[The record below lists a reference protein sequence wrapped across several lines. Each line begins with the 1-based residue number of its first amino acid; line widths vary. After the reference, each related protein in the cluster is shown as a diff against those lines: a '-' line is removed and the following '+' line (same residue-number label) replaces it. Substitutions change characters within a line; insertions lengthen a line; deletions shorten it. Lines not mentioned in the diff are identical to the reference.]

1 MLYIN
6 NFNSKFLDLIILLIS
21 GFILYFL
28 IKYASRDVS
37 SYFEIFHLIAI
48 HNNNF
53 MDFYYNSPDQR
64 FEIGSLFIMWSLLQV
79 FSYTNTFFLFGYI
92 SLVLKYFLFKKYLPY
107 PRLTFV
113 LYVCIFSY
121 IYEANQIR
129 QSLALVF
136 LFYIVLVPN
145 KFFIKTFVYIII
157 AFLFH
162 YIAFYFLAIY
172 SYLLSK
178 DYFKG
183 SRDYLFSVIICGIIL
198 IIIKLII
205 ESKGYGILIL
215 YHTPRP
221 ANIFSIPFILQSIIV
236 ISIFLSPN
244 KINFVQ
250 KKSLFFII
258 ISLIIFIIFNE
269 NSLIANRFREL
280 GFVLTVPLLFSGFK
294 YYTIHIYIAFVAFSI
309 IAIFYIYNIIEM
321 IIHKPFSLELIEF
334 NRKYGI
340 SEYF

>member
-6 NFNSKFLDLIILLIS
+6 NFNSKFLDFVLLSIS

-37 SYFEIFHLIAI
+37 SYFELFHLMAI

-64 FEIGSLFIMWSLLQV
+64 FEIGSLFILWNFLQV
-79 FSYTNTFFLFGYI
+79 LSYTETFFLFGYI

-113 LYVCIFSY
+113 IYVCVFSFL
-121 IYEANQIR
+121 YEASQIR
-129 QSLALVF
+129 QSLVLVF

-145 KFFIKTFVYIII
+145 NFFIKTFVYIII
-157 AFLFH
+157 ASLFH

-183 SRDYLFSVIICGIIL
+183 SRDYIFSVIICGIIL

-205 ESKGYGILIL
+205 EAKGYGILIL
-215 YHTPRP
+215 YHTLRP
-221 ANIFSIPFILQSIIV
+221 ANIFSVPFILQSIIA

-250 KKSLFFII
+250 KKSLFFLIT
-258 ISLIIFIIFNE
+258 SLIIFIIFSE
-269 NSLIANRFREL
+269 NSLIANRFREV
-280 GFVLTVPLLFSGFK
+280 GFVLTIPLLFSGFK

-309 IAIFYIYNIIEM
+309 IAIFYIYNNLVM
-321 IIHKPFSLELIEF
+321 LIHKPFVLELIEF
-334 NRKYGI
+334 NRKFGI